1 MNTNNNNFTG
11 GLNLSTEHMDLEKE
25 NTKKKINLLESKL
38 ETIFKK
44 SIHQGDNNQEKMS
57 HLGRRF
63 TVRIYLN

>member
-1 MNTNNNNFTG
+1 
-11 GLNLSTEHMDLEKE
+11 MDLEKE

-63 TVRIYLN
+63 TVRIYLNNNS